1 LSYPDESLDFLYDEY
16 PSGGPRSY
24 EEYRKEILAYR
35 GIPLPFSPNP
45 HATFEEDYIYEIA
58 YDRYLD
64 EIESSPDYP
73 PWTPGRRGWDP
84 AAERDD
90 IEPDFEAG

>member
-1 LSYPDESLDFLYDEY
+1 MDHRDESLDFLYGEY
-16 PSGGPRSY
+16 PSGWPRSY
-24 EEYRKEILAYR
+24 EEYRKEILAFR

-45 HATFEEDYIYEIA
+45 HATLEEDYIYEIA

-64 EIESSPDYP
+64 EIERSPGYP
-73 PWTPGRRGWDP
+73 PRTPGRRGWDP

-90 IEPDFEAG
+90 NEPDFEAG

>member
-1 LSYPDESLDFLYDEY
+1 LSHRDESLDFHEEY
-16 PSGGPRSY
+16 PNGGPRSY
-24 EEYRKEILAYR
+24 EEYREEILAYR
-35 GIPLPFSPNP
+35 GIPLPLSPNP